1 MAVVDHGRGKD
12 GGGDIRR
19 GRGGGGY
26 HLYLFFRF
34 LKLKERKKEERDEIR
49 AVKSQL
55 HMMAFGRLIYYT
67 QESVG

>member
-1 MAVVDHGRGKD
+1 MVEETLEGA
-12 GGGDIRR
+12 
-19 GRGGGGY
+19 RGGH
-26 HLYLFFRF
+26 HLYLFFRL
-34 LKLKERKKEERDEIR
+34 LKLSKKERKKEKRDEIR